1 MLCSLGL
8 QSPRLP
14 SREAKGIHLSQGSVL
29 QSIGNYYG
37 MMPIMNEYFLDP
49 ELNPSER
56 GVCACVFRSIAETC
70 NMPHGASSA

>member
-1 MLCSLGL
+1 MYRGLGL
-8 QSPRLP
+8 RTLKLP
-14 SREAKGIHLSQGSVL
+14 STEVKWIHLSQGSVL